1 MLETPFCQNIARK
14 TIKKCFLARA
24 SHIKQQQQQIVAH
37 LTGHGNAQFG
47 LMQQPTNNP
56 TALI

>member
-37 LTGHGNAQFG
+37 LTGHGNAQ
-47 LMQQPTNNP
+47 L
-56 TALI
+56 A